1 MERLFLERGI
11 KMKILFFIHDMSNGA
26 GTERVLST
34 LSNQLVK
41 NSHTIDILSC
51 QNGTVSHFDL
61 SPSINLYSLEGEK
74 TNNTILRRFNSILK
88 FRKICKKN
96 KYDFIVCVD
105 VTLALYLP
113 FANVNSSK
121 IIAWEHFNYFA
132 VSGSKLQKIARS
144 LSSRFCDALVVITK
158 DDYKNYINNEK
169 HIKKI
174 KQIYNPIVINKG
186 LNSPLREQ
194 IVLAVGRLEPQKDF
208 HALLDVWKGI
218 TNEMSDWRL
227 KIVGDGSERGLLES
241 RIRDEKIKNV
251 YLQGY
256 SNDIKDEYQKASI
269 LVCSSLFEGFGMVL
283 IEAQENGL
291 PIISFDCPVGPREI
305 IENEVNGLLV
315 ESGDKQGLAS
325 AIVELAKSPI
335 KRDKFSANALETVKR
350 FDINEIVKQ
359 WETLFLEL
367 MDSK

>member
-1 MERLFLERGI
+1 
-11 KMKILFFIHDMSNGA
+11 MKILFFIHDMSNGA

-34 LSNQLVK
+34 LSNHLVK
-41 NSHTIDILSC
+41 KSYNVDILSC
-51 QNGTVSHFDL
+51 QNGTVSQFDL
-61 SPSINLYSLEGEK
+61 SSSINLYSLEGEK
-74 TNNTILRRFNSILK
+74 TNNRILRRVKSIFK
-88 FRKICKKN
+88 FREICKKN
-96 KYDFIVCVD
+96 KYDFIICVD

-113 FANVNSSK
+113 FVNVNSSK

-132 VSGSKLQKIARS
+132 IAGSKLQKLARS

-174 KQIYNPIVINKG
+174 NQIYNPIIINQRVDSKID
-186 LNSPLREQ
+186 SAVREK
-194 IVLAVGRLEPQKDF
+194 IILAVGRLEPQKNF
-208 HALLDVWKGI
+208 QALLDVWKSI
-218 TNEMSDWRL
+218 ADEMDGWL
-227 KIVGDGSERGLLES
+227 LNIVGDGSERAVIES

-256 SNDIKDEYQKASI
+256 SNDIKDQYQKAGI

-305 IENEVNGLLV
+305 IQNEINGLLI
-315 ESGDKQGLAS
+315 ENGNKQKLAS
-325 AIVELAKSPI
+325 AIVELSKSST
-335 KRDKFSANALETVKR
+335 KRDQFSTNALKTVKR
-350 FDINEIVKQ
+350 FDVNEIVKQ
-359 WETLFLEL
+359 WERLFLEL
-367 MDSK
+367 MDSE